1 LGNGA
6 RIVIGVRS
14 ETMSQLKLFNDVN
27 VIYPL
32 RETSKGIEL
41 FIKATPKAAK
51 NRLGAIVEDSH
62 KRHALKVYVT
72 EPPENNQANQ
82 AAIEFIAKQFGLSKS
97 QISLVNGAT
106 SREKTLL
113 IEGESFEG
121 IKAKIEAL

>member
-1 LGNGA
+1 
-6 RIVIGVRS
+6 
-14 ETMSQLKLFNDVN
+14 MSQLKLFNDPLLS
-27 VIYPL
+27 YPL

-51 NRLGAIVEDSH
+51 NRLGAIVEDGH
-62 KRHALKVYVT
+62 QRHALKVYVT
-72 EPPENNQANQ
+72 APPENNQANQ
-82 AAIEFIAKQFGLSKS
+82 AVLEFIAKQFGLSKS

-113 IEGESFEG
+113 IEGEIFEA